1 MCCCPILFALLPH
14 VRGSSFLYKQPG
26 YGCKGK
32 AQHDSADRRHQEGH
46 NRPLKTARFL
56 SDSKKGGG
64 AGPVHQGE
72 KHGTD
77 SGNPGPAVIYQQFP
91 KLCQAVKFQKASL
104 GHVGMIMMGITISL
118 AGSPRINAIRITP
131 SIPRSLAKG
140 SRKPEQ
146 WANRVMP
153 FTCTFAMTQIKRP
166 AGAATAMAL
175 PSTNRVRSKME
186 RTITLP
192 IWGRR

>member
-1 MCCCPILFALLPH
+1 MLLSHPFCFPA
-14 VRGSSFLYKQPG
+14 VCAGKLFLYKHPG

-91 KLCQAVKFQKASL
+91 QLCQAVKFQKASL
-104 GHVGMIMMGITISL
+104 GHVGHDNDGNYNFIG
-118 AGSPRINAIRITP
+118 
-131 SIPRSLAKG
+131 
-140 SRKPEQ
+140 RKPQ
-146 WANRVMP
+146 DKCHQNHSVH
-153 FTCTFAMTQIKRP
+153 
-166 AGAATAMAL
+166 
-175 PSTNRVRSKME
+175 SKKPCKGIQETGTM
-186 RTITLP
+186 
-192 IWGRR
+192 G